1 VREGKVHIAHEAS
14 VGAISHLSER
24 NYGAKPVFMA
34 PTCKKGTW
42 PDSVRTTQKVL
53 EAWKCSPD
61 GESKHG
67 PVLSVSTDGDPG
79 RRLALFLLCMHDEIR
94 PGNPLYEFIKNLP
107 GLNRRVGDNN
117 LTNDPDYKH
126 EFKR

>member
-1 VREGKVHIAHEAS
+1 HIAHEAS
-14 VGAISHLSER
+14 VGAILHLSER

-42 PDSVRTTQKVL
+42 PDSVRTTQIVL

-67 PVLSVSTDGDPG
+67 PVLSVSTDRDPG

-94 PGNPLYEFIKNLP
+94 PGNPLYESIKNLP
-107 GLNRRVGDNN
+107 GLNRCVGDNN

-126 EFKR
+126 EFKRK